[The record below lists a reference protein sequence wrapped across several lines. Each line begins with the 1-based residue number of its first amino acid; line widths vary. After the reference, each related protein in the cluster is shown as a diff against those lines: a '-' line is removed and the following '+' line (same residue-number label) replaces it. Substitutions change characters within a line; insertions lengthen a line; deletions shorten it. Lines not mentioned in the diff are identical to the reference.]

1 MISIRFELDKKQLR
15 GVERDLKKLNSR
27 MPKILSR
34 AADKTATSARV
45 SLAKEMQGTYTEKS
59 AKLKKNIE
67 IQKASH
73 SNPIAV
79 IKVTGKPQP
88 AIYFHHSKGGKG
100 GAKLQILKE
109 RPFDAVISKKKEGDT
124 EEPRKAFLAQM
135 PSGHNAQVQS
145 GHKGIFQRVAGE
157 YMDKSP
163 RLSKPNVKPN
173 TKHTERIKELLSP
186 SPVKMAKKI
195 YGDNGLLERTKPE
208 MERLFQKYLE
218 QQIGLVFHKKK
229 KGGA

>member
-45 SLAKEMQGTYTEKS
+45 SLVKEMQDTYTEKS
-59 AKLKKNIE
+59 ALLKKNIE
-67 IQKASH
+67 IQKAPH

-100 GAKLQILKE
+100 GVKLQILKKH
-109 RPFDAVISKKKEGDT
+109 PFDAVISKKKEGDT
-124 EEPRKAFLAQM
+124 EETRKAFLAHL
-135 PSGHNAQVQS
+135 PSGHE
-145 GHKGIFQRVAGE
+145 GIFQRVAGE
-157 YMDKSP
+157 YMKKSP
-163 RLSKPNVKPN
+163 RLSKPKVKPN

-186 SPVKMAKKI
+186 SPVKMAEKI
-195 YGDNGLLERTKPE
+195 YGDSWLLERTKPE
-208 MERLFQKYLE
+208 IEGLFQKYLE
-218 QQIGLVFHKKK
+218 QQVGLVFHKKK
-229 KGGA
+229 KGGT

>member
-1 MISIRFELDKKQLR
+1 MISIWFELDKKQLR

-73 SNPIAV
+73 NNPIAV

-109 RPFDAVISKKKEGDT
+109 RPFDAVISQKKEGDT

-135 PSGHNAQVQS
+135 PSGH
-145 GHKGIFQRVAGE
+145 KGIFQRVAGD
-157 YMDKSP
+157 YMEKSP

-208 MERLFQKYLE
+208 MEGLFQKYLE
-218 QQIGLVFHKKK
+218 QQVGLVFHKKK

>member
-135 PSGHNAQVQS
+135 PSGH
-145 GHKGIFQRVAGE
+145 KGIFQRVAGD
-157 YMDKSP
+157 YMEKSP

-208 MERLFQKYLE
+208 MEGSFQKYLE
-218 QQIGLVFHKKK
+218 QQVGLVFHKKK

>member
-109 RPFDAVISKKKEGDT
+109 RPFDAVISQKKEGDT

-135 PSGHNAQVQS
+135 PSGH
-145 GHKGIFQRVAGE
+145 KGIFQRVAGD
-157 YMDKSP
+157 YMEKSP

-208 MERLFQKYLE
+208 MEGLFQKYLE
-218 QQIGLVFHKKK
+218 QQVGLVFHKKK